1 MDIQYPSVL
10 NTRFETEGLIRPYE
24 MRCLNHICTHMR
36 ESILERHIVS
46 DTLLLLLNLKWIKSH
61 VLPKSIT
68 QASKI
73 FMPKLYVLLYL

>member
-46 DTLLLLLNLKWIKSH
+46 DTLLLLLNLKLSQTSMLANISAQYYK
-61 VLPKSIT
+61 LLN
-68 QASKI
+68 KI
-73 FMPKLYVLLYL
+73 VSEH